1 MKQLFFLAGL
11 PRSLSTGL
19 GSILSQNPSITVTP
33 TSPLLDLLCYTNEAF
48 NRLNEKYTYDS
59 KTVSSNVYK
68 GIVESFFENI
78 PTPIVIDKHRG
89 HPRNVNPLKM
99 FVTPNPKI
107 ICTVRPIP
115 EVISSYI
122 KLIEKNKQD
131 DNFVDNSLR
140 NKRIPVNI
148 SNRAKCLWEEYISDP
163 YQSMIHGIKNH
174 REHLHIVEYNELV
187 NNPTNALKD
196 IYKFLE
202 LPFYEGHQ
210 FNNIHNHC
218 AEEKDAA
225 WGLENL
231 HKIRPKLEKTSTPPE
246 EILGPFLTDYYTQFN
261 LVY

>member
-1 MKQLFFLAGL
+1 MKNLYFLAGL
-11 PRSLSTGL
+11 PRAGSTL
-19 GSILSQNPSITVTP
+19 TGSILGANPSITVTP
-33 TSPLLDLLCYTNEAF
+33 TSPLLDLLCYTNESF
-48 NRLNEKYTYDS
+48 DKLNEKYTYDS
-59 KTVSSNVYK
+59 KTVIANVYK
-68 GIVESFFENI
+68 GIVKSFFENI
-78 PTPIVIDKHRG
+78 TTPIVIDKHRG
-89 HPRNVNPLKM
+89 HPRNVIPLKM

-115 EVISSYI
+115 EVIASYI
-122 KLIEKNKQD
+122 KLIEKNKQEN
-131 DNFVDNSLR
+131 NFVDNSLR

-163 YQSMIHGIKNH
+163 YQSMVHGIKNH
-174 REHLHIVEYNELV
+174 RDNLHIVEYDSITK
-187 NNPTNALKD
+187 NPVETLKG
-196 IYKFLE
+196 IYEFLE

-210 FNNIHNHC
+210 FDNIHNHC

-246 EILGPFLTDYYTQFN
+246 EILGPFLTDYYAQFN